1 MADLG
6 QGRLLALA
14 NVGREISDAAF
25 CRRLVRG
32 YHEGGNMASSIGS
45 NAGSDL
51 GADYRGRSINLEKNK
66 DHKSL
71 KQRRCKAL
79 A

>member
-1 MADLG
+1 MG
-6 QGRLLALA
+6 QGDHRGDRL
-14 NVGREISDAAF
+14 AA
-25 CRRLVRG
+25 LVRG

-45 NAGSDL
+45 NTGSDRS
-51 GADYRGRSINLEKNK
+51 ADYRGRSINLEKNK

-71 KQRRCKAL
+71 KQRRRKTL

>member
-1 MADLG
+1 ML
-6 QGRLLALA
+6 
-14 NVGREISDAAF
+14 ISPGASSGATMKAA
-25 CRRLVRG
+25 
-32 YHEGGNMASSIGS
+32 NMASSIGC
-45 NAGSDL
+45 NAGSDR